1 MDKGEKRFLFH
12 VASSTVV
19 PIGRSDKTSPRGG
32 WLLRGPVADKFFLVS
47 ALATFFGAMWLG
59 AHLWLMRNGQMP
71 VAVSYVELRR
81 AHIQLQ
87 LYLFFGLAI
96 QGFLMQAAPRFLE
109 IPVRPTARALWL
121 IPATVFGALLLVSA
135 PDWVVAKAALA
146 LPFVLVMVGIGQL
159 LRSASMPLRRQ
170 FGSWILLSLSGF
182 VTGVFFSGMGPDR
195 WLLTFWI
202 SVAPM
207 VFGIGQQF
215 IRAFVTGRT
224 IVGWWQ
230 SAFPIGFVVGGL
242 LMGIAYLSGSDL
254 LWRLTGGVVGLLG
267 MSYAVQL
274 GLWSVGGWKSRGV
287 LSVAFAVSY
296 AWMILGAL
304 LLLVCGAT
312 ALDAVL
318 HVWAL
323 GWVCPLLFSISS
335 QIMENFAGRFLL
347 SRRLQLTLLVLW
359 QLVPFGRAGA
369 LLMLPPWMSMLVA
382 TVSTLVFLTWGI
394 ALGIAAS
401 AVWSTQRRAVGA

>member
-1 MDKGEKRFLFH
+1 MDKSEKRFLFH
-12 VASSTVV
+12 VPISAVV
-19 PIGRSDKTSPRGG
+19 PIGRSDNSSPREG

-71 VAVSYVELRR
+71 VAGSFVELRR

-96 QGFLMQAAPRFLE
+96 QGFLMQAGPRFLE

-135 PDWVVAKAALA
+135 PESVVAKVVLA
-146 LPFVLVMVGIGQL
+146 LPFALVMVGVSQL
-159 LRSASMPLRRQ
+159 LRAASMPPRRQ

-182 VTGVFFSGMGPDR
+182 VGGVFFSGTGPDR

-202 SVAPM
+202 AVAPM
-207 VFGIGQQF
+207 VLGIGQQF

-224 IVGWWQ
+224 IVGLRQ
-230 SAFPIGFVVGGL
+230 SVFPIGFVVGSV
-242 LMGIAYLSGSDL
+242 LMGFAYLFGSDL
-254 LWRLTGGVVGLLG
+254 LWRLTGGFVGLLG

-274 GLWSVGGWKSRGV
+274 GLWSVRGWKSRGV

-296 AWMILGAL
+296 AWMNLGAL
-304 LLLVCGAT
+304 LLLAFGAA
-312 ALDAVL
+312 ALDVVL

-347 SRRLQLTLLVLW
+347 SRRLQLALLVLW

-382 TVSTLVFLTWGI
+382 TVSTLVFLAWGTSL
-394 ALGIAAS
+394 AVAAS
-401 AVWSTQRRAVGA
+401 AVWSTQRRALGA